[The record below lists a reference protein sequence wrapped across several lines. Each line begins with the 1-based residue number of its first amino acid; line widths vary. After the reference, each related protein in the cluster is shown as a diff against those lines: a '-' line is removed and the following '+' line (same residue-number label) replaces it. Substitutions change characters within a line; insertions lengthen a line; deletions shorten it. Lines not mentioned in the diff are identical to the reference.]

1 MAVIDI
7 LSAAQ
12 EEELDLIAQMEEVK
26 ERDSREN
33 IFEKSRGADRQNF
46 RDISEAM
53 PEIRDKFNQ
62 SNNNDELT
70 GSTAAYTMSLSRA
83 EYQSMPVI

>member
-1 MAVIDI
+1 MI
-7 LSAAQ
+7 SAAT
-12 EEELDLIAQMEEVK
+12 EEPDLIAQMEEVK

-33 IFEKSRGADRQNF
+33 IFEKKRGADRQNF

-70 GSTAAYTMSLSRA
+70 GSTAANTM
-83 EYQSMPVI
+83 

>member
-1 MAVIDI
+1 
-7 LSAAQ
+7 
-12 EEELDLIAQMEEVK
+12 MEEVK

-33 IFEKSRGADRQNF
+33 IFEKNRGADRQNF

-70 GSTAAYTMSLSRA
+70 GSTAANTM
-83 EYQSMPVI
+83 

>member
-1 MAVIDI
+1 MGLEARYSV
-7 LSAAQ
+7 
-12 EEELDLIAQMEEVK
+12 ELELTRLHEK

-33 IFEKSRGADRQNF
+33 IFEKNRGADGQNF

-70 GSTAAYTMSLSRA
+70 GSTAANT
-83 EYQSMPVI
+83 I

>member
-33 IFEKSRGADRQNF
+33 IFEKNRGADRQNF

-70 GSTAAYTMSLSRA
+70 GSTAANTMSSRA
-83 EYQSMPVI
+83 EYKSMPVI